1 MFLQLLKQTTNCII
15 IITSAPLAC
24 EVKLESM
31 TDRPT
36 NQPTNRHTDMR
47 GHREVSIA
55 IINNI
60 IKISLILAMIVKLL
74 AIVLI
79 ASQSLNLF

>member
-1 MFLQLLKQTTNCII
+1 
-15 IITSAPLAC
+15 
-24 EVKLESM
+24 M

-36 NQPTNRHTDMR
+36 NQPTNRQTDMR

-60 IKISLILAMIVKLL
+60 TKISLILAMIVKLSNEL
-74 AIVLI
+74 SV
-79 ASQSLNLF
+79 SQFKDQS